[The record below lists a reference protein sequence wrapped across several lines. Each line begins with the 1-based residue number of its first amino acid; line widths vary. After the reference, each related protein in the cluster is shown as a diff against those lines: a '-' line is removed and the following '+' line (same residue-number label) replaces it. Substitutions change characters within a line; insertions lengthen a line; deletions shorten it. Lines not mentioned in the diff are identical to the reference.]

1 MSGTDLVGDY
11 VVLYSDIQDAY
22 HVERRS
28 EYRDKGKTDGNWLIV
43 DHAGSYVEGLL
54 LAGERHRLGKDRQR

>member
-1 MSGTDLVGDY
+1 MGGTDLIGDY

-28 EYRDKGKTDGNWLIV
+28 EYSEKGKTNGNWLIV
-43 DHAGSYVEGLL
+43 DQAGSYVAGLL
-54 LAGERHRLGKDRQR
+54 VADQRRRQGKDKPR